1 MPLNTMG
8 RISLPSSRT
17 SRNGMG
23 KKESSLRTGRVCSC
37 RFSLL
42 SRLTLSHRV
51 SLAGFSHTFW

>member
-1 MPLNTMG
+1 
-8 RISLPSSRT
+8 
-17 SRNGMG
+17 MG

-37 RFSLL
+37 RLSLL